1 MNKKS
6 SKERIGFLLLFVNK
20 KSGTIGYFDI
30 LDMDPQIDIKD
41 IEDIMWLE
49 DEEFETAVKQLDL
62 RSILCLMEA
71 LQTSMCEEQLQFE
84 QLTRQ
89 LQKYPDR
96 NSYNH
101 RKISTALCTTQS
113 LLTNLCTKHM
123 ICSGQFGEESDQNTV
138 LL

>member
-1 MNKKS
+1 
-6 SKERIGFLLLFVNK
+6 
-20 KSGTIGYFDI
+20 
-30 LDMDPQIDIKD
+30 MDPQMDTKAM
-41 IEDIMWLE
+41 EDIMWLE
-49 DEEFETAVKQLDL
+49 DEDFETAVKQLDL

-71 LQTSMCEEQLQFE
+71 LQTSMYEEQLQFE

-123 ICSGQFGEESDQNTV
+123 ICSGQVSVISLIFMQIN
-138 LL
+138 

>member
-1 MNKKS
+1 MVRWC
-6 SKERIGFLLLFVNK
+6 E
-20 KSGTIGYFDI
+20 
-30 LDMDPQIDIKD
+30 DMDSQANAKV

-49 DEEFETAVKQLDL
+49 DEDFEKAVKELDL

-84 QLTRQ
+84 HLTRQ

-96 NSYNH
+96 NSHNH
-101 RKISTALCTTQS
+101 RKISAALCTAQS

-123 ICSGQFGEESDQNTV
+123 ICSSQCETSKQKKQAFRSEIKTKGKINT
-138 LL
+138 